1 MAIQGSCLCNQI
13 AYEIEGDFDCFYLC
27 HCQRCRKDSGSAH
40 GANLFS
46 TSARLNWIRGR
57 DSITTFTLAGT
68 RHHKS
73 FCSTCGSALPSL
85 QNNGAL
91 LVVPAGS
98 LDTDISKRPDA
109 HIFVASKACWDQD
122 LASLPQIAQL
132 PS

>member
-27 HCQRCRKDSGSAH
+27 HCQRCRKDTGSAH

-68 RHHKS
+68 RHQKS

-98 LDTDISKRPDA
+98 LDTDINKRPDA

-122 LASLPQIAQL
+122 LASLPEIAQL